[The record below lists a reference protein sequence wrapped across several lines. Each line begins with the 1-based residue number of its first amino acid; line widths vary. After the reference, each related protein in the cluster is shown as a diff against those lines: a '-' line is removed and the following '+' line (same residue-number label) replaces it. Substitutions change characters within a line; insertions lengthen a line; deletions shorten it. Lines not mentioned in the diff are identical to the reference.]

1 PVSVKPAFDRLFARW
16 RETELVP
23 LIADQQRER
32 EQAAGRKLEILRS
45 QIEAR
50 LRQALAAPEQTS
62 GHDSADA
69 YRSADLALQTAAGRI
84 TDLERRLDALTF
96 ALPRRASEISVR
108 AAELISDHAD
118 SRLALAQAFR
128 EVTGE
133 AAQDIGRD
141 LQTLAMS
148 LADVH
153 RQSTQLLNAS
163 GSDAAESLEA
173 AATVREVP
181 VPELPPDIV
190 VPAQGAERILGRG
203 MARSIVARRLDHA
216 AGDAIRS
223 TLDSYAAVLRRWAL
237 DRLDV
242 IRAQW
247 TAATD
252 GVRADID
259 RRMGHAQERTIDR
272 TGIRTDLDRVS
283 VSALP

>member
-1 PVSVKPAFDRLFARW
+1 MPIDP
-16 RETELVP
+16 
-23 LIADQQRER
+23 
-32 EQAAGRKLEILRS
+32 
-45 QIEAR
+45 
-50 LRQALAAPEQTS
+50 
-62 GHDSADA
+62 
-69 YRSADLALQTAAGRI
+69 LQTAAGRI